1 MYADAEIL
9 VVEDSPTQATELQYM
24 LEAVGC
30 KVRVAG
36 NGREALEMVALR
48 KPTIVISDIVMP
60 EMDGYELCRQMKSS
74 AQTQNIPIILV
85 TALADA
91 RDVVHGLASGADNF
105 IVKPFDEKYLM
116 SRIRYFLV
124 NLELRTHERVQMGVE
139 VVLEGERHFITASRQ
154 QILDL
159 LISTYEQGVR
169 LNHELQTKH
178 DELARTN
185 SLLNCLFHFTSGL
198 TDAKSERHV
207 IDAALRRILEFPD
220 ATGAW
225 LLLADA
231 GDPGERAHVAGARAR
246 GQNYAKEEL
255 DQCAANCPCRHAW
268 LRDRLSQPSNIGNCP
283 ALAGKSGEG
292 IHASIPLQM
301 GNEIIGMLN
310 VVQRDARPWP
320 EEALSALASIGRQ
333 LAMALGR
340 VRLFE
345 SMEQLVEQRTRALT
359 KSEELL
365 RKVLD
370 SLPVGVLVTDQQGRL
385 IMSNPE
391 SSLIWGGPHPS
402 GSEGY
407 GHYRGWWAETGERIT
422 EADWSMIRAVRQGLV
437 SRNEVI
443 DIETFRGE
451 RKTILNSAAPFLDAD
466 KVIQGAIVVIQDITG
481 QRRRD
486 QEIRTRTRA
495 VEASVNAVI
504 ITDARQPDQPIVYA
518 NPAFERITGYSVDEV
533 MGRNCRFLQGDDHD
547 QAGLDG
553 IRRALAAEEEGAA
566 LLRNFRKDGSE
577 FWNDL
582 RVAPVFDDRGKVS
595 HFVGIL
601 HDVTDSKRYQEEL
614 EHQAN
619 HDSLTGLANRNLLG
633 DRIGQAIAFA
643 SRGSGQFTLAFMDI
657 DHFKVV
663 NDSLGHGAGDQ
674 LLVEVAERLRGCVRE
689 IDTVARQGSDE
700 FIILLADTE
709 QLSEQL
715 GRMERIK
722 DSVARPM
729 LLDGQ
734 EVAVSCSIGFCC
746 YPADG
751 RDAGTLLRNADTA
764 MYQAKH
770 QGRNRICAFMPA
782 MNEQVQA
789 RLAMEQQTRHALQN
803 QEFIVFYQPQLDL
816 QNGRLCGFEALV
828 RWSRGGTMVSPGEFI
843 PLAEETGWIVAIDF
857 YVFEVVCRQLAI
869 WRESFSQQDLSVA
882 VNFSA
887 ISFADEHFIEHVLGV
902 LRAEGIPSRWI
913 KIELTETILASDADV
928 VQRRMEH
935 LCEQGVRFSIDD
947 FGTGYSSLGYLKR
960 FPFSQLKIDRSF
972 ITDILSEPD
981 SASLAR
987 SMISIGH
994 NLGIKV
1000 IAEGVEQA
1008 EQMSFLR
1015 AAGCDELQGYFY
1027 SPPLPPLACMQ
1038 FLQSGGPLSLPANII
1053 DGSARYLL
1061 VIDGNRAAHE
1071 LLSRTLRLESY
1082 KVLTASDG
1090 ADALKIMATYPV
1102 DVVLSELLLGDMSGV
1117 DFLRRI
1123 RSIYPEVIRMLLTS
1137 AAEVGNI
1144 LKAVNE
1150 GVIYRFVTMPC
1161 EPEDLRNQLREA
1173 FQQRELH
1180 RENKRLR
1187 RLAGAAPAGVRKADG
1202 PGSASWPSAGD
1213 A

>member
-1 MYADAEIL
+1 MTMYADAEVL
-9 VVEDSPTQATELQYM
+9 VVEDSHTQATELQYM

-30 KVRVAG
+30 KVRVAS
-36 NGREALEMVALR
+36 NGREALEMVAVR

-60 EMDGYELCRQMKSS
+60 EMDGYELCRQLKSS
-74 AQTQNIPIILV
+74 AQTQGIPIILV

-124 NLELRTHERVQMGVE
+124 NLELRAHERVQMGVE

-169 LNHELQTKH
+169 LNNELQTKH

-198 TDAKSERHV
+198 TDAKSERNV
-207 IDAALRRILEFPD
+207 IDAALRRILQFPD
-220 ATGAW
+220 AVGAW

-231 GDPGERAHVAGARAR
+231 NDPHEPAHVAGACAR
-246 GQNYAKEEL
+246 GQNYSKHDL
-255 DQCAANCPCRHAW
+255 DNCAHNCPCRHAW
-268 LRDRLSQPSNIGNCP
+268 ISDKLSRPSNISGCP
-283 ALAGKSGEG
+283 ALSDKPGDSV
-292 IHASIPLQM
+292 HASIPLQM
-301 GNEIIGMLN
+301 GSEIIGMLN
-310 VVQRDARPWP
+310 VVQREAQPWT
-320 EEALSALASIGRQ
+320 EESLSALASIGRQ

-340 VRLFE
+340 ARLFE
-345 SMEQLVEQRTRALT
+345 SMEQLVEQRTAALT

-370 SLPVGVLVTDQQGRL
+370 SLPVGVFVADKQGRL

-391 SSLIWGGPHPS
+391 SSLIWGGSHPS
-402 GSEGY
+402 GAEGY
-407 GHYRGWWAETGERIT
+407 GQYRGWWAETGERIT
-422 EADWSMIRAVRQGLV
+422 ESDWSMMRAVQHGRV
-437 SRNEVI
+437 SRNEVV
-443 DIETFRGE
+443 DIETFKGE
-451 RKTILNSAAPFLDAD
+451 RKTILNSAVPFLDASR
-466 KVIQGAIVVIQDITG
+466 VIQGAIVVIQDITE

-486 QEIRTRTRA
+486 LDIRIRTRA

-504 ITDARQPDQPIVYA
+504 ITDAEQPDQPIVYA

-533 MGRNCRFLQGDDHD
+533 LGRNCRFLQGEDHD
-547 QAGLDG
+547 QAELDG
-553 IRRALAAEEEGAA
+553 IRRALVAKEEGAA

-582 RVAPVFDDRGKVS
+582 RVAPVVNDRGKVS

-601 HDVTDSKRYQEEL
+601 HDVTESKRYQEEL

-619 HDSLTGLANRNLLG
+619 HDSLTGLPNRNLLN
-633 DRIGQAIAFA
+633 DRIGQTIAFS
-643 SRGSGQFTLAFMDI
+643 SRNSGQFTLAFLDI
-657 DHFKVV
+657 DNFKVV
-663 NDSLGHGAGDQ
+663 NDSLGHSTGDQ
-674 LLVEVAERLRGCVRE
+674 LLIEIAARLRANVRD
-689 IDTVARQGSDE
+689 IDTVARLGGDE
-700 FIILLADTE
+700 FIILLADTD
-709 QLSEQL
+709 QLSEQ
-715 GRMERIK
+715 
-722 DSVARPM
+722 VALLEQLKGSIASPM
-729 LLDGQ
+729 MLDGQ
-734 EVAVSCSIGFCC
+734 EVVVSCSIGFCC
-746 YPADG
+746 FPSDG

-789 RLAMEQQTRHALQN
+789 RLAMEQQTRQALQN

-816 QNGRLCGFEALV
+816 QSGRLCGFEALV
-828 RWSRGGTMVSPGEFI
+828 RWSRAGTIVSPGEFI
-843 PLAEETGWIVAIDF
+843 PLAEETGWIVEIDF
-857 YVFEVVCRQLAI
+857 YVFEMVCKQLAI
-869 WRESFSQQDLSVA
+869 WRDSFSQDLSIA

-887 ISFADEHFIEHVLGV
+887 ISFADEHFIERILGT
-902 LRAEGIPSRWI
+902 LRTHNIPSRWI
-913 KIELTETILASDADV
+913 KIELTETILTGDADV
-928 VQRRMEH
+928 VQRKMQH
-935 LCEQGVRFSIDD
+935 LCEHGVRFSIDD

-972 ITDILSEPD
+972 IIDILTEPD

-1000 IAEGVEQA
+1000 IAEGVEHS

-1015 AAGCDELQGYFY
+1015 AAGCDEMQGYFY

-1038 FLQSGGPLSLPANII
+1038 FLQSGAPLSLPTNILDGTERYLLI
-1053 DGSARYLL
+1053 VDGSAESHDVQR
-1061 VIDGNRAAHE
+1061 RAV
-1071 LLSRTLRLESY
+1071 RLESY
-1082 KVLTASDG
+1082 KILSASDG
-1090 ADALKIMATYPV
+1090 AEALKLMASYPV
-1102 DVVLSELLLGDMSGV
+1102 DVVLTAPSLADMSGV
-1117 DFLRRI
+1117 EFLRKI
-1123 RSIYPEVIRMLLTS
+1123 RSIYPDAIRLVLSDATR
-1137 AAEVGNI
+1137 VGSI
-1144 LKAVNE
+1144 LKAFNE
-1150 GVIYRFVTMPC
+1150 GVIYRFITTPW

-1180 RENKRLR
+1180 REVRRLR
-1187 RLAGAAPAGVRKADG
+1187 EQVDVAH
-1202 PGSASWPSAGD
+1202 
-1213 A
+1213 

>member
-1 MYADAEIL
+1 MTMYADADIL
-9 VVEDSPTQATELQYM
+9 VVEDSHTQATELQYM

-30 KVRVAG
+30 KVRVAS
-36 NGREALEMVALR
+36 NGREALEMVAVR

-60 EMDGYELCRQMKSS
+60 EMDGYELCRQLKSS
-74 AQTQNIPIILV
+74 ALTQSIPIILV

-124 NLELRTHERVQMGVE
+124 NLELRSHERVQMGVE

-169 LNHELQTKH
+169 LNNELQAKH

-198 TDAKSERHV
+198 TDAKSERNV

-220 ATGAW
+220 AVGAW

-231 GDPGERAHVAGARAR
+231 NEPHEPAHVAGARAR
-246 GQNYAKEEL
+246 GPNYSKHDL
-255 DQCAANCPCRHAW
+255 DKCARNCPCRHAW
-268 LRDRLSQPSNIGNCP
+268 VSDKLSRPSNISDCP
-283 ALAGKSGEG
+283 ALIDKPGDS

-301 GNEIIGMLN
+301 GSEIIGMLN
-310 VVQRDARPWP
+310 VIQRDAQPWS
-320 EEALSALASIGRQ
+320 EESLSALASIGRQ

-340 VRLFE
+340 ARLFE
-345 SMEQLVEQRTRALT
+345 SMEQLVEQRTEALT

-370 SLPVGVLVTDQQGRL
+370 SLPVGVFVTDQQGRL

-391 SSLIWGGPHPS
+391 SSLIWGGAHPS
-402 GSEGY
+402 GAEGY

-422 EADWSMIRAVRQGLV
+422 ETDWSMMRAVQHGRV
-437 SRNEVI
+437 SRNEVV
-443 DIETFRGE
+443 DIETFKGE
-451 RKTILNSAAPFLDAD
+451 RKTILNSAVPFRDASQ
-466 KVIQGAIVVIQDITG
+466 VIQGAIVVIQDITE

-486 QEIRTRTRA
+486 LDIRIRTRA

-504 ITDARQPDQPIVYA
+504 ITDAEHPDQPIVYA
-518 NPAFERITGYSVDEV
+518 NPAFERITGYAVEDV
-533 MGRNCRFLQGDDHD
+533 LGRNCRFLQGDERN
-547 QAGLDG
+547 QAGLDN
-553 IRRALAAEEEGAA
+553 IRRALVAKEEGAA
-566 LLRNFRKDGSE
+566 LLRNYRKDGSE

-582 RVAPVFDDRGKVS
+582 RVAPVVNDRGKVS

-601 HDVTDSKRYQEEL
+601 HDVTESKRYQEEL

-619 HDSLTGLANRNLLG
+619 HDSLTGLPNRNLLN

-643 SRGSGQFTLAFMDI
+643 NRGSGQFTLAFMDV
-657 DHFKVV
+657 DQFKVV
-663 NDSLGHGAGDQ
+663 NDSLGHSAGDQ
-674 LLVEVAERLRGCVRE
+674 LLIEIAARLRASVRD
-689 IDTVARQGSDE
+689 IDTVARLGGDE
-700 FIILLADTE
+700 FIILVADTV
-709 QLSEQL
+709 QLSEQVAL
-715 GRMERIK
+715 LEHIK
-722 DSVARPM
+722 DTIASPM
-729 LLDGQ
+729 MLDGQ

-746 YPADG
+746 FPSDG

-816 QNGRLCGFEALV
+816 QSGRLCGFEALV
-828 RWSRGGTMVSPGEFI
+828 RWNRGGTIVSPGEFI
-843 PLAEETGWIVAIDF
+843 PLAEETGWIVDIDF
-857 YVFEVVCRQLAI
+857 YVFEMVCKQLAI
-869 WRESFSQQDLSVA
+869 WRESFSQDLSVA

-887 ISFADEHFIEHVLGV
+887 ISFADENFIERILSV
-902 LRAEGIPSRWI
+902 LRNQSIPSRWI
-913 KIELTETILASDADV
+913 KIELTETILTSDADV
-928 VQRRMEH
+928 VQRKMQH

-972 ITDILSEPD
+972 ITDILTEPD

-1000 IAEGVEQA
+1000 IAEGVEQS

-1015 AAGCDELQGYFY
+1015 AAGCDEMQGYFY

-1038 FLQSGGPLSLPANII
+1038 FLQSGAPLSLPTNIL
-1053 DGSARYLL
+1053 DGTERYLL
-1061 VIDGNRAAHE
+1061 IVDGSTESHDALRR
-1071 LLSRTLRLESY
+1071 LLRLESY
-1082 KVLTASDG
+1082 KLLSASDG
-1090 ADALKIMATYPV
+1090 AAALNLMAQYPV
-1102 DVVLSELLLGDMSGV
+1102 DVVLTDLSLVDMHGV
-1117 DFLRRI
+1117 EFLRKV
-1123 RSIYPEVIRMLLTS
+1123 RSIYPDAIRLALS
-1137 AAEVGNI
+1137 DAARVGSI

-1150 GVIYRFVTMPC
+1150 GVIYRFITTPW

-1180 RENKRLR
+1180 RENRRLR
-1187 RLAGAAPAGVRKADG
+1187 EQVGLAR
-1202 PGSASWPSAGD
+1202 
-1213 A
+1213 